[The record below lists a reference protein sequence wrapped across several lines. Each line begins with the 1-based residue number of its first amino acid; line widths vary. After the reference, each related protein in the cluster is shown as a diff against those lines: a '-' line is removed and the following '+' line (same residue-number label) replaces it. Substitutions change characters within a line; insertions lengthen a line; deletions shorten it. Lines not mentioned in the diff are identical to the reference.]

1 MTPHPSV
8 KIILYLI
15 VYILGVNISSM
26 LFFGYHE
33 SKVETIAN
41 IRLIMFAIYV
51 ALMEWFSGKE
61 DD

>member
-1 MTPHPSV
+1 MAPHPSV

-15 VYILGVNISSM
+15 VYVLGVNISSM

-33 SKVETIAN
+33 DKVEIVAN
-41 IRLIMFAIYV
+41 TRLIMFAIYV
-51 ALMEWFSGKE
+51 ALMEWISNKE